1 MKKWIALLSA
11 ATLFASM
18 TVSAAPSP
26 SAAAVVASNAYTA
39 EGFANAAD
47 GQLAAARGLSAG
59 EYYNNAVVSAP
70 GVENA
75 MPVGQGG
82 KIMING
88 VVTNMT
94 ASLAKADKA
103 TAEGAKA
110 QAGAL
115 GGTLLNVVKVSF
127 PGVNYHTATINFYL
141 KGLANGAKVV
151 VKQLVNGVWVDV
163 EVVEK
168 KKTVEALRVVKT
180 ECGAWYSR
188 AMGGCTFINR
198 QRRKE
203 NGFIDKRRGEDI

>member
-75 MPVGQGG
+75 M
-82 KIMING
+82 
-88 VVTNMT
+88 
-94 ASLAKADKA
+94 
-103 TAEGAKA
+103 
-110 QAGAL
+110 
-115 GGTLLNVVKVSF
+115 
-127 PGVNYHTATINFYL
+127 
-141 KGLANGAKVV
+141 
-151 VKQLVNGVWVDV
+151 
-163 EVVEK
+163 
-168 KKTVEALRVVKT
+168 
-180 ECGAWYSR
+180 
-188 AMGGCTFINR
+188 
-198 QRRKE
+198 
-203 NGFIDKRRGEDI
+203 

>member
-103 TAEGAKA
+103 TAEDAKA

-163 EVVEK
+163 EVVE
-168 KKTVEALRVVKT
+168 VREDHVVLNLT
-180 ECGAWYSR
+180 SAGAV
-188 AMGGCTFINR
+188 AFV
-198 QRRKE
+198 QLP
-203 NGFIDKRRGEDI
+203 